1 MGAVA
6 DLFDRNG
13 NGLIDWEEFIA
24 ALRPDW
30 VGVLPLVDFICNVC
44 IMGEKRCK
52 FYEYAIND
60 GRKTISCSIKQLSTL
75 VKVVLIT

>member
-13 NGLIDWEEFIA
+13 SGLIDWEEFIA

-30 VGVLPLVDFICNVC
+30 VRIQTN
-44 IMGEKRCK
+44 
-52 FYEYAIND
+52 
-60 GRKTISCSIKQLSTL
+60 
-75 VKVVLIT
+75 

>member
-13 NGLIDWEEFIA
+13 GGLIDWEEFIA

-30 VGVLPLVDFICNVC
+30 VSSMYYYVC
-44 IMGEKRCK
+44 KEATK
-52 FYEYAIND
+52 
-60 GRKTISCSIKQLSTL
+60 S
-75 VKVVLIT
+75 

>member
-13 NGLIDWEEFIA
+13 SGLIDWEEFIA

-30 VGVLPLVDFICNVC
+30 VSHMTIFLIWLRTV
-44 IMGEKRCK
+44 
-52 FYEYAIND
+52 YA
-60 GRKTISCSIKQLSTL
+60 LSHNE
-75 VKVVLIT
+75 V

>member
-13 NGLIDWEEFIA
+13 GGLIDWEEFIA

-30 VGVLPLVDFICNVC
+30 VSYSQTIILQID
-44 IMGEKRCK
+44 
-52 FYEYAIND
+52 
-60 GRKTISCSIKQLSTL
+60 KTLHMVILK
-75 VKVVLIT
+75 